1 MPSSGS
7 TQSSSPG
14 AGRSR
19 PGGHDN
25 YYHIDHPTQDTGELI
40 IPGTQSPSLG
50 PHGLQVLPEDVT
62 EEQAGYTSFTPA
74 SNRDASYSDHNN
86 SGSSANKSSDD
97 SFNKP
102 DQSIDSQQSNT
113 SSRGHASDHA
123 LSPRGGH
130 ASGSGSQNS
139 GSQNSGNSSLDSQ
152 MSQASQHSIMSF
164 AGVKTS
170 TPRKDEP
177 SQHSTPS
184 DPSPAVSQQ
193 SPLGTY
199 SANPDS
205 QQSPTQESQPH
216 GGSPTVKVQMSRQA
230 QRSSQER
237 RPLQQLAVEH
247 DQRDIAGQKKVVDQD
262 DQATLPF
269 DDFGPDLRPDDV
281 EAGFQEA
288 EASFTQASSSQA
300 HRRIYKDDD
309 DYVGEIT
316 SQDIHS
322 PMGPSPPAKSKKRI
336 QRNEDDEDVGTQSNE
351 PVTHVEYL
359 SSEEEGGKS
368 VEDRSS
374 IAVSALILHLSPSPN
389 ASASLT
395 PLPVLR
401 SRPST
406 RAGADETSPPPTRYP
421 ESPTSASHPQDE
433 PIFTKKPSNPERSR
447 TPPLPDSPPPITKA
461 SAATLK
467 SKGHSTWSPRRPA
480 SQPDELPSSQNSGGS
495 QSGSSSYSR
504 KMGPFMAE
512 QRRIQEIEKSKRRR
526 LSPETQQVEVQSSV
540 GSEEQIFW
548 VGNETGASAKVT
560 TAQEKAI
567 PRSRSRS
574 ISQEIASYPNDQPS
588 EVEIEEHLGLRD
600 KGKGKT
606 VDRDN
611 GGVSSSVTGP
621 SSRTRSAT
629 SPSKSPPRPRINSP
643 SQLRRKG
650 SRGGS
655 ASTPSTRTNP
665 PRRTHSKVEILR
677 SYKVND
683 PVWAPW
689 NKDYYAGTVESEEAN
704 KYNIHFLDG
713 DSSTYVRFEDDN
725 KALNVAL
732 LRVCLTQDM
741 MDKMDRDINWDMVE
755 SGTAASDQLSQ
766 PEPSSAEASTPP
778 STPRRGKGL
787 TRVTSTGVS
796 TPGRRGRSEA
806 LPSSAPT
813 TPSRR
818 AKDSGIFKD
827 LKFVLSL
834 GGVLSDEETK
844 EIRKTIKAANGE
856 VLEDFTK
863 VIGTHRSDPQT
874 NVVLVAHTHLRTPKY
889 MDALAMNIPRLS
901 LRWLDACIDAGQL
914 QPYQHYRL
922 PTGFSRGL
930 GTIVSNEPINDRGI
944 FDGLRIGLCGG
955 ALQRNWSD
963 KLKAAGAT
971 VVKLTAQSGLMSCN
985 YIVFVGA
992 EHHKEYCA
1000 KNGPLPSLAEE
1011 WLIQCM
1017 INQRVVAIMEH
1028 PSYTDFTKYPDA

>member
-1 MPSSGS
+1 M
-7 TQSSSPG
+7 
-14 AGRSR
+14 
-19 PGGHDN
+19 
-25 YYHIDHPTQDTGELI
+25 
-40 IPGTQSPSLG
+40 
-50 PHGLQVLPEDVT
+50 LPEDVT

-139 GSQNSGNSSLDSQ
+139 GSQNSGSQNSTSSRSGRGSYRTSGSPYSSASQRGHNYSASPGNSSLDSQ

-713 DSSTYVRFEDDN
+713 DSSTCESGDMRPLRLQLGAEVLAGRKEVGKKDFSNYPATVEGFQITRELHQSRVDVRFEDDN

-818 AKDSGIFKD
+818 AKG
-827 LKFVLSL
+827 
-834 GGVLSDEETK
+834 
-844 EIRKTIKAANGE
+844 N
-856 VLEDFTK
+856 
-863 VIGTHRSDPQT
+863 
-874 NVVLVAHTHLRTPKY
+874 
-889 MDALAMNIPRLS
+889 
-901 LRWLDACIDAGQL
+901 
-914 QPYQHYRL
+914 
-922 PTGFSRGL
+922 
-930 GTIVSNEPINDRGI
+930 
-944 FDGLRIGLCGG
+944 
-955 ALQRNWSD
+955 
-963 KLKAAGAT
+963 
-971 VVKLTAQSGLMSCN
+971 QS
-985 YIVFVGA
+985 F
-992 EHHKEYCA
+992 
-1000 KNGPLPSLAEE
+1000 
-1011 WLIQCM
+1011 
-1017 INQRVVAIMEH
+1017 
-1028 PSYTDFTKYPDA
+1028 